1 MRCSLAFAVLLAA
14 CAPSDSPSALDQRV
28 AARPGALLQV
38 DVDLGE
44 ESRTDR
50 VTLDVRSHD
59 ADEVW
64 AIADVSGPGSGTVSF
79 RVEHGEPGVRLY
91 ARAGGLGSWLF
102 GGPSVQ
108 LRVFVPR
115 EFSVDL
121 RSASGPIR
129 VEDVTGSVRA
139 RTTGGR
145 IDVRGAEGP
154 VRVRTN
160 DGEVGVSEVRGDV
173 EVRAE
178 HGSVDLAWIDGAV
191 DARTGQGDLK
201 VRHVDG
207 PLALRA
213 DEGELELRDL
223 RGRIEAK
230 TESGAVYAS
239 FVADPAGV
247 IETQAGSVEVRL
259 PPESSVA
266 LDARSERGAVEV
278 AESLAG
284 PLGARIDRAPGE
296 GGPARVVGRLNGGT
310 ETLRVYTAR
319 GTVRVEAR

>member
-1 MRCSLAFAVLLAA
+1 MRLGAVLVLALTA
-14 CAPSDSPSALDQRV
+14 CGSADSPSALDQRI

-44 ESRTDR
+44 ETRPDR
-50 VTLDVRSHD
+50 VALEVRSHD

-64 AIADVSGPGSGTVSF
+64 AVADVSGPGSGTVSF
-79 RVEHGEPGVRLY
+79 RLEHGEEGVRLY
-91 ARAGGLGSWLF
+91 GRAGGLGSWLF

-129 VEDVTGSVRA
+129 IEDVIGAVRA

-145 IDVRGAEGP
+145 IDVRGVEGP
-154 VRVRTN
+154 VRLRTSA
-160 DGEVGVSEVRGDV
+160 GEVEVTEVRGDV
-173 EVRAE
+173 EVRAQQGAVE
-178 HGSVDLAWIDGAV
+178 LAWISGSV
-191 DARTGQGDLK
+191 DARTGQGDMK

-207 PLALRA
+207 PIALRA

-223 RGRIEAK
+223 RGPVEAK

-239 FVADPAGV
+239 FVGDPAGV
-247 IETQAGSVEVRL
+247 LETQGGSIEVRL
-259 PPESSVA
+259 PAQAGVA
-266 LDARSERGAVEV
+266 LDARTGRGRVELAEALALTGERAADRVE
-278 AESLAG
+278 
-284 PLGARIDRAPGE
+284 
-296 GGPARVVGRLNGGT
+296 GRLNGGG

-319 GTVRVEAR
+319 GSVRLEGR

>member
-1 MRCSLAFAVLLAA
+1 MRIRLMAVLALALAA
-14 CAPSDSPSALDQRV
+14 CGPGESQSALDQRV
-28 AARPGALLQV
+28 AVRPGALLQV

-44 ESRTDR
+44 ETRPDR
-50 VTLDVRSHD
+50 VALEVRSHD

-64 AIADVSGPGSGTVSF
+64 AVADVSGPGSGSVSF
-79 RVEHGEPGVRLY
+79 RVEHGDAGVRLY

-129 VEDVTGSVRA
+129 IEDVTGAVRA
-139 RTTGGR
+139 RTTDGR
-145 IDVRGAEGP
+145 IDVRGVEGP
-154 VRVRTN
+154 VRLRTGA
-160 DGEVGVSEVRGDV
+160 GEVAVTEVQGDV

-178 HGSVDLAWIDGAV
+178 QGSVDLAWITGAI

-207 PLALRA
+207 PIALRA
-213 DEGELELRDL
+213 DDGELELRDL
-223 RGRIEAK
+223 RGRVEAK

-247 IETQAGSVEVRL
+247 LETQAGSVEVHL
-259 PPESSVA
+259 PAQASVA
-266 LDARSERGAVEV
+266 LDARSERGQVEV
-278 AESLAG
+278 GDGLAFAG
-284 PLGARIDRAPGE
+284 ERARDRA
-296 GGPARVVGRLNGGT
+296 VGKLNGGA
-310 ETLRVYTAR
+310 EALRVYTAR
-319 GTVRVEAR
+319 GSVRVEAR

>member
-1 MRCSLAFAVLLAA
+1 MRCGLVALALVLAG
-14 CAPSDSPSALDQRV
+14 CAPSDAPSALDQRV
-28 AARPGALLQV
+28 AVRPGGLLQV
-38 DVDLGE
+38 DLDLGE
-44 ESRTDR
+44 ESRPDR

-79 RVEHGEPGVRLY
+79 RLEHGDGGVRLY
-91 ARAGGLGSWLF
+91 GRSGGLGSWLL

-129 VEDVTGSVRA
+129 IEDVIGRVRA
-139 RTTGGR
+139 RSTGGR

-154 VRVRTN
+154 VRVRTGE
-160 DGEVGVSEVRGDV
+160 GEVAVTEVRGDV
-173 EVRAE
+173 EVRAQ
-178 HGSVDLAWIDGAV
+178 HGSVELDWIDGAI

-207 PLALRA
+207 PIALRA

-223 RGRIEAK
+223 RGRVEAK

-247 IETQAGSVEVRL
+247 LETQAGSVEVRL
-259 PPESSVA
+259 PAHASVA
-266 LDARSERGAVEV
+266 LDARSDRGAVEV
-278 AESLAG
+278 GETLRFAG
-284 PLGARIDRAPGE
+284 ERGPG
-296 GGPARVVGRLNGGT
+296 RVVGQLNGGS

-319 GTVRVEAR
+319 GTVRLEAR

>member
-1 MRCSLAFAVLLAA
+1 MRLCVVLALALAA
-14 CAPSDSPSALDQRV
+14 CGPADGPSALDQRI
-28 AARPGALLQV
+28 AARPGRLLQV

-44 ESRTDR
+44 ETRPDR
-50 VTLDVRSHD
+50 VALEVRSHD

-64 AIADVSGPGSGTVSF
+64 AVADVSGPGSGTVTF
-79 RVEHGEPGVRLY
+79 RLEHGEEGVRLY

-129 VEDVTGSVRA
+129 IEDVIGAVRA

-154 VRVRTN
+154 VRLRTGA
-160 DGEVGVSEVRGDV
+160 GEVAVTEVRGDV
-173 EVRAE
+173 EVRAQQGDVE
-178 HGSVDLAWIDGAV
+178 LAWISGAV
-191 DARTGQGDLK
+191 DARTGQGDMK

-207 PLALRA
+207 PIALRA

-223 RGRIEAK
+223 RGRVEAK

-239 FVADPAGV
+239 FIGDPGGV
-247 IETQAGSVEVRL
+247 LETQAGSIEVRL
-259 PPESSVA
+259 PTQAGVA
-266 LDARSERGAVEV
+266 LDARTGRGQVEI
-278 AESLAG
+278 SDDLPLAG
-284 PLGARIDRAPGE
+284 ERARD
-296 GGPARVVGRLNGGT
+296 RVVGRLNGGGGG

-319 GTVRVEAR
+319 GSVRLEAR